1 MKKVVIVFGSPRK
14 NSNTHIL
21 VQEAQK
27 GLTDSGIASEIFFLN
42 DMNIKG
48 CQACYHCKIN
58 DSTVCIVNDD
68 MLKIH
73 QAMESGDGLIV
84 ATPIYFA
91 GVTAQTKTWLDRMF
105 PYIDM
110 NLGAKLPKGKK
121 AAFIFTQNQPNATLF
136 SSAIKTFQAIVNML
150 GYEIRGSLLACNLNK
165 GSKPMVTEDKDLMQ
179 KAYDLGKHLL
189 DEQPLSPP

>member
-1 MKKVVIVFGSPRK
+1 MQKTVIVFGSPRK

-58 DSTVCIVNDD
+58 DSTVCIVNDE
-68 MLKIH
+68 MSKIH
-73 QAMESGDGLIV
+73 QAMENDDGLIV

-121 AAFIFTQNQPNATLF
+121 VSLIFTQNQPNPTLF
-136 SSAIKTFQAIVNML
+136 SAAIKTFQGVMTIL
-150 GYEIRGSLLACNLNK
+150 GYEIRDSLLACNLNK

-179 KAYDLGKHLL
+179 KAYNLGRHLL
-189 DEQPLSPP
+189 E

>member
-1 MKKVVIVFGSPRK
+1 MQKVVIVFGSPRK

-27 GLTDSGIASEIFFLN
+27 GLSDSGVASEIFFLN
-42 DMNIKG
+42 DLNIKG
-48 CQACYHCKIN
+48 CQACYHCKKNNTTI
-58 DSTVCIVNDD
+58 CIVKDD
-68 MLKIH
+68 MLQIH
-73 QAMESGDGLIV
+73 KAMEISDGIIV

-91 GVTAQTKTWLDRMF
+91 GATAQTKAWMDRMF

-121 AAFIFTQNQPNATLF
+121 AALIFTQNQPNANLF
-136 SSAIKTFQAIVNML
+136 SSAIKTFQGVMNVL
-150 GYEIRGSLLACNLNK
+150 GYETKDSLLACNMNK
-165 GSKPMVTEDKDLMQ
+165 EYKPMVTEDKELMQ

-189 DEQPLSPP
+189 E